1 MVSSK
6 LKVVKNNLMSW
17 PRYLEMLRGRHP
29 SAPDAPGASRQLGVG
44 VYPREAVEAPE
55 AAARRRQ

>member
-1 MVSSK
+1 
-6 LKVVKNNLMSW
+6 
-17 PRYLEMLRGRHP
+17 MLRGRHP